1 MQLKHFFIGI
11 LAITMLFTACKTGP
25 KNEPANKP
33 FITSNTPVPDW
44 SHDAVIYEVN
54 VRQYTDAGTFQAFAE
69 HLPRLQELGVEVLW
83 FMPIYPIGELN
94 RKGSLGSYYSI
105 RDYTAVNPEF
115 GTLDDFK
122 AVVDQAHQLGM
133 KVILDWVANHTAWD
147 HPWVEQH
154 PDWYAKDSLGNMFAP
169 FDWTDVVQL
178 NYDNLALRTA
188 MTESLEFWVKEAN
201 IDGYRCD
208 VAGMVPVDFWESAR
222 QALDKIKPVYML
234 AEDENVTALLNNAFN
249 ANYGWSFHHIMNN
262 IAKGEMNADD
272 ARDYFEKADTLY
284 PAGTYPMQFTSNHD
298 ENSWN
303 GTEYERLG
311 DAAKTFAA
319 LTFVAEGMPLI
330 YSGQEAGLNERL
342 AFFEKDTIMW
352 ENPSMTAFYQQLTRL
367 KKENSALFN
376 GLAGGE
382 MQLIDT
388 NAPEQLLAFT
398 RSNGEN
404 AVLAVFNLSPQ
415 SVALMSET
423 ELQGTFAEY
432 FTQKEITLPFN
443 GQILQPWEYW
453 VIIPKN

>member
-1 MQLKHFFIGI
+1 MQIKHLLIWL
-11 LAITMLFTACKTGP
+11 LAITTLFSACKTGT
-25 KNEPANKP
+25 KNEPSTVP
-33 FITSNTPVPDW
+33 STISNTPVPQW

-54 VRQYTDAGTFQAFAE
+54 VRQYSEAGTFKAFAE
-69 HLPRLQELGVEVLW
+69 HLPRLQELGVEILW

-94 RKGSLGSYYSI
+94 RKESLGSYYSI
-105 RDYTAVNPEF
+105 KDYTAVNPEF

-122 AVVDQAHQLGM
+122 AVVDQAHKLGM

-154 PDWYAKDSLGNMFAP
+154 PSWYAKNSLGNMFAP

-178 NYDNLALRTA
+178 NYDNQELRGA
-188 MTESLEFWVKEAN
+188 MLESLEYWVKEAN

-208 VAGMVPVDFWESAR
+208 VAGMVPVDFWERAR
-222 QALDKIKPVYML
+222 LTLDKLKPVYML

-262 IAKGEMNADD
+262 IASGEMNAND
-272 ARDYFEKADTLY
+272 ARDYFEKADSIY

-303 GTEYERLG
+303 GTEFERLG
-311 DAAKTFAA
+311 EAAKTFAA

-330 YSGQEAGLNERL
+330 YSGQEAGLNKRL
-342 AFFEKDTIMW
+342 KFFEKDTIMW
-352 ENPSMTAFYQQLTRL
+352 ENPSMTSFYQQLTRL
-367 KKENSALFN
+367 KKENPALYN

-382 MQLIDT
+382 LQLINT
-388 NAPEQLLAFT
+388 NEPEQLLAFSRT
-398 RSNGEN
+398 KGQNT
-404 AVLAVFNLSPQ
+404 VLAVFNLSPQ
-415 SVALMSET
+415 SVPLISKT
-423 ELQGTFAEY
+423 KLQGTFREY
-432 FTQKEITLPFN
+432 FSQKEIKLPFD

-453 VIIPKN
+453 VIIPNN